1 MQYRAVAN
9 GAELHVG
16 TVLSIATKSC
26 SAGDTIA
33 IEFPNHGHVLGKVLS
48 ASSNEIEAEIGSA
61 TWRLRPHAPSD
72 GQAHS
77 DMTST
82 DATFWTLQTKL

>member
-1 MQYRAVAN
+1 MQHRAVAN

-16 TVLSIATKSC
+16 TVLSFATKSC

-33 IEFPNHGHVLGKVLS
+33 IEFPNHGHVLGKVICAL
-48 ASSNEIEAEIGSA
+48 SNEVEAEIESA

-72 GQAHS
+72 SQAHS
-77 DMTST
+77 DMTS
-82 DATFWTLQTKL
+82 DEATFWTLQPKL